1 MKSMNVRKKEVVDVL
16 VVVDGRPGHEKQSFG
31 IIKALANRVKV
42 NTFVVDIAHRNF
54 FQQLKSYG
62 TFFFALPPGDISL
75 PENADLVIGTGTR
88 THSTVLNL
96 KKHFKIP
103 AVTCM
108 TPSLH
113 FRNLFDICFV
123 PEHDGCRA
131 RANYFFT
138 SGAPNTSIDKGK
150 HREEKGLIL
159 LGGVDEKSHNWN
171 ENDITDKIAKIISTD
186 KDIKWTVS
194 SSPRTPRATV
204 AALVGIVRGADNAD
218 FFDYKDTAKG
228 WIEEQY
234 DCCGTVWVTTDS
246 ISMLYEALSSGC
258 RVNALTMSWK
268 KGGSKF
274 KKNEDLLIKKGFITP
289 YCSWEKGKVDHSV
302 KIKLNEAQRCAD
314 HILQTCWL
322 EN

>member
-1 MKSMNVRKKEVVDVL
+1 MNNRKKEVLDVL

-31 IIKALANRVKV
+31 IIKALGNRVKV
-42 NTFVVDIAHRNF
+42 NTFVVDISKKKF

-62 TFFFALPPGDISL
+62 TFFFSLPPGEITL
-75 PENADLVIGTGTR
+75 PDHADLVIGTGTR

-96 KKHFKIP
+96 KKYFKIP

-113 FRNLFDICFV
+113 FRKYFDVCFV
-123 PEHDGCRA
+123 PEHDNCTA

-138 SGAPNTSIDKGK
+138 YGAPNTSTDKRK
-150 HREEKGLIL
+150 HSEEKGLIV
-159 LGGVDEKSHNWN
+159 LGGVDAKSHDWN
-171 ENDITDKIAKIISTD
+171 HKDITDKITKIIFTE
-186 KDIKWTVS
+186 KNIQWIVS
-194 SSPRTPRATV
+194 SSPRTPAPT
-204 AALVGIVRGADNAD
+204 AAVLAEIARTADNAE

-234 DCCGTVWVTTDS
+234 DSCARVWVTTDS

-258 RVNALTMSWK
+258 RVYVLTMPWK
-268 KGGSKF
+268 DGGNKF
-274 KKNEDLLIKKGFITP
+274 KKNEELLIKKGLVTP
-289 YCSWEKGKVDHSV
+289 YSSWEKGKVDQSINT
-302 KIKLNEAQRCAD
+302 IKLNEAQRCAD
-314 HILQTCWL
+314 HILQTCWQ

>member
-1 MKSMNVRKKEVVDVL
+1 MKSMNSRKKETVDVL

-31 IIKALANRVKV
+31 IIKALENRVKV
-42 NTFVVDIAHRNF
+42 NTFVVDISTRTL

-62 TFFFALPPGDISL
+62 AFFFALSPDDISL
-75 PENADLVIGTGTR
+75 PVHADLVIGTGTR

-96 KKHFKIP
+96 KKYFKIP

-113 FRNLFDICFV
+113 FRKHFDVCFV

-138 SGAPNTSIDKGK
+138 YGAPNSSTDKGK
-150 HREEKGLIL
+150 HRSKKGLIV
-159 LGGVDEKSHNWN
+159 LGGVDVKSHDWN
-171 ENDITDKIAKIISTD
+171 HKDITDKIAKIIFTE
-186 KDIKWTVS
+186 KDIQWMIST
-194 SSPRTPRATV
+194 SPRTPAPT
-204 AALVGIVRGADNAD
+204 AAILAEIARTADNAV

-234 DCCGTVWVTTDS
+234 DSCATVWVTTDS

-258 RVNALTMSWK
+258 RVYVLTMPWK
-268 KGGSKF
+268 DGGSKF
-274 KKNEDLLIKKGFITP
+274 KKNEDLLIKNSLVTP
-289 YCSWEKGKVDHSV
+289 YSSWEKGKVDQSI

-314 HILQTCWL
+314 HILQTCWQ